1 MDLVNKWEIRDLN
14 FVSLATEFMHQIIV
28 CSAKLNS

>member
-1 MDLVNKWEIRDLN
+1 MDLVNKWEIWDLN
-14 FVSLATEFMHQIIV
+14 FVSLAPEFMHQIIV